1 MKSEERV
8 KKNAFLLDIVK
19 MEELLETQL
28 QEDRTT
34 TTTGRHYLCGGGR
47 AGRRAGL
54 DAVKADECGLAR
66 PLPGNTRGLGSNA
79 LLQQRRRMN

>member
-1 MKSEERV
+1 
-8 KKNAFLLDIVK
+8 

-34 TTTGRHYLCGGGR
+34 TATGRHYLCGGGR

-54 DAVKADECGLAR
+54 DAVKVDECGLATR
-66 PLPGNTRGLGSNA
+66 PASW
-79 LLQQRRRMN
+79 QHQRFGVGRAPSTIEEDELKDINQP

>member
-1 MKSEERV
+1 
-8 KKNAFLLDIVK
+8 

-28 QEDRTT
+28 QEGRTT

-54 DAVKADECGLAR
+54 DAVKAGLDAVKADECGLAR
-66 PLPGNTRGLGSNA
+66 PLPGNTRGLGSAA
-79 LLQQRRRMN
+79 LLPQ